1 MKLVHLCA
9 LAVTIS
15 AAPVLAADPAPGKVV
30 VVKKVEAS
38 ELIKSISGKS
48 IEGATPEHEAL
59 LASCPAMKFETSV
72 EVGSG
77 ETARVTKV
85 KMCSRAGETTE
96 QWISSLGDAATKIEA
111 NLDLAPDSRAKLVA
125 AINAEIARLKS

>member
-9 LAVTIS
+9 LAVTVA
-15 AAPVLAADPAPGKVV
+15 AAPALAADPALGKEV
-30 VVKKVEAS
+30 VVKQIGAS
-38 ELIKSISGKS
+38 ELIKSISGQS
-48 IEGATPEHEAL
+48 VDGATPEHEAL
-59 LASCPAMKFETSV
+59 LTSCPAMKFETSV

-77 ETARVTKV
+77 ADAHVTKV
-85 KMCSRAGETTE
+85 KMCSRAGETKE

-111 NLDLAPDSRAKLVA
+111 NLDLAPDSRTKLVA